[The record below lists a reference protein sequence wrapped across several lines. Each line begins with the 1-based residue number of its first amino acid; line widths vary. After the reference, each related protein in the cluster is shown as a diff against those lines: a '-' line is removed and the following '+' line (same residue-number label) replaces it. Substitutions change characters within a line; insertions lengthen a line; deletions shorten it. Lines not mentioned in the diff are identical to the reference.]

1 MFNKTIKLRLIP
13 ILSGDIMAMRKREI
27 SQWSGQ
33 FFAAGE
39 LARRGYRVSF
49 SIGNAPSTDLT
60 AVSARRNQFKVEVKT
75 VRRYGNS
82 WVVKNVPREID
93 LYYMLVVSRP
103 KDNFPPPM
111 FWILTAKE
119 ANAILRKREREGKS
133 PQILKG
139 DISDKTPGWEKLPDY
154 DSTVKLGA

>member
-1 MFNKTIKLRLIP
+1 
-13 ILSGDIMAMRKREI
+13 MRKQEI

-49 SIGNAPSTDLT
+49 TLGNAPSTDLV
-60 AVSARRNQFKVEVKT
+60 AVSAKGYQFKVEVKT
-75 VRRYGNS
+75 VRKYGNS
-82 WVVKNVPREID
+82 WLVKSVPRDSD

-103 KDNFPPPM
+103 KDGFPPPM
-111 FWILTAKE
+111 YWILTAQE
-119 ANAILRKREREGKS
+119 ARKILRKRERDGKS

-139 DISDKTPGWEKLPDY
+139 DVSDKFPGWEKLPDY
-154 DSTVKLGA
+154 KSTVKLGA